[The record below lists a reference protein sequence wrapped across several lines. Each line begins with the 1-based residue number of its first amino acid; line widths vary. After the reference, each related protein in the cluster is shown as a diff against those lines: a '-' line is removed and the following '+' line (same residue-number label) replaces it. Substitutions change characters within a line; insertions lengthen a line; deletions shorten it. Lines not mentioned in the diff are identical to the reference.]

1 MSPALHQLAV
11 SQPSWK
17 GTLRPWLPP
26 RALGYGHSGS
36 NKIVEEKG
44 EHHGW
49 QAVLADVHN
58 VRQLHRLE
66 GCR

>member
-26 RALGYGHSGS
+26 RAPGYGHSGS

-58 VRQLHRLE
+58 VRQLHTLE